1 MITHPSVGES
11 DDRFVLDCANGPAID
26 GHAKVDDGSFA
37 ATGRETVDLPRFDH
51 HRVTWS
57 GDSEMPNTAARVYP
71 RAIDELGGE
80 HPIRE

>member
-1 MITHPSVGES
+1 MGES
-11 DDRFVLDCANGPAID
+11 DDRFVLDCANGPTID

-51 HRVTWS
+51 HRVAWS
-57 GDSEMPNTAARVYP
+57 GDSEMPNAAARVHP
-71 RAIDELGGE
+71 CAIDELGSE

>member
-1 MITHPSVGES
+1 MGES
-11 DDRFVLDCANGPAID
+11 DDRFVLDCADGPTID

-37 ATGRETVDLPRFDH
+37 GTSRETVHLPRLDH

-57 GDSEMPNTAARVYP
+57 SGTEVPNAAARVHP
-71 RAIDELGGE
+71 CAIDELGSE